1 MPSMEYEGPVTASK
15 PDKRVTRLVYGAF
28 VAVTTVFVG
37 SLIVEVAT
45 QVFSDAPR
53 SEALSAE
60 CAKGVRE
67 LYAGVDQG
75 IPAGLAAEDVEEAV
89 TRYRTARDEAWK
101 KKDGITQTCA
111 AEPRGADA
119 LAAVARL
126 DRQAE
131 TVIRRQTVELR
142 AVRREVDSFIRGSS
156 K

>member
-1 MPSMEYEGPVTASK
+1 MTAPK

-37 SLIVEVAT
+37 SLIVEVAS
-45 QVFSDAPR
+45 QVFADAPR
-53 SEALSAE
+53 IEALSPD
-60 CAKGVRE
+60 CARGVRD
-67 LYAGVDQG
+67 LYQGVNQG

-101 KKDGITQTCA
+101 KKDDITTTCA

-131 TVIRRQTVELR
+131 TVVRRQTVELR

>member
-1 MPSMEYEGPVTASK
+1 MTPPS
-15 PDKRVTRLVYGAF
+15 PDRRVTRLVYGAF
-28 VAVTTVFVG
+28 VVLTTIFVA
-37 SLIVEVAT
+37 SLIFEVAS
-45 QVFSDAPR
+45 QVFADDAPKV
-53 SEALSAE
+53 EALSPA
-60 CAKGVRE
+60 CASGVRD
-67 LYAGVDQG
+67 LYAGVNQG
-75 IPAGLAAEDVEEAV
+75 IPAGLAAEDVEAAV
-89 TRYRTARDEAWK
+89 TRYRAARDEAWK
-101 KKDGITQTCA
+101 QKDGITATCG